1 MAVNYTL
8 QDLTTVLRAI
18 GRGVVFYADKW
29 NGSTNLTLAHLGDTE
44 GEITVELNEEYVHLT
59 TPELTGQAKHKS
71 YVAGEDP
78 VVTIPLFLADPALR
92 SVVSPTGNAS
102 GGYQRRRPVK
112 ERTVVIFPEEL
123 FLNPSTGEYGQ
134 LVYTGTAW
142 QVDGQALTPEQ
153 EKLLGM
159 SVWFW
164 RGYFTKAMPP
174 FRHEDAGKT
183 VVPVTFQVM
192 QSDLSTSIIPDGQR
206 LYTVGDPEDAGI
218 DIHPQA

>member
-8 QDLTTVLRAI
+8 QDLTAVLRAI

-29 NGSTNLTLAHLGDTE
+29 NGSTNLTLTHLGDTE
-44 GEITVELNEEYVHLT
+44 GEITTELNEEFVHLT

-78 VVTIPLFLADPALR
+78 LVTIPLFLADPSLR
-92 SVVSPTGNAS
+92 AIVSPTGNAS

-112 ERTVVIFPEEL
+112 ERTLVIFPEEL
-123 FLNPSTGEYGQ
+123 FLNPSTGEYGD
-134 LVYTGTAW
+134 LSFDGSAW
-142 QVDGQALTPEQ
+142 KVDGQALTPEQ
-153 EKLLGM
+153 EDLLGL

-183 VVPVTFQVM
+183 VVPITFQAM
-192 QSDLSTSIIPDGQR
+192 HADLSTTVIPDGQR
-206 LYTVGDPEDAGI
+206 LYTVGDPADAGI